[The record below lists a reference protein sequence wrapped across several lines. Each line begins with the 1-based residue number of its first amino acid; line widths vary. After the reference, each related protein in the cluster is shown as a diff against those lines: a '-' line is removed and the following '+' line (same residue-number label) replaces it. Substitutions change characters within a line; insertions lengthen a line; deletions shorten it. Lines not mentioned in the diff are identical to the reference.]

1 VRWRLRRTVAMVLAL
16 VAAACSDAG
25 GSDDDAAS
33 TTSSAPAADT
43 VPSSTTTT
51 EPALTGEP
59 LVVAEQGVSSFP
71 DPIDPAATLGGYG
84 VILQNPNA
92 EVMATGV
99 RVVTRILDD
108 AGTELL
114 VDSALLNAVLPG
126 QRMAVGRT
134 LIEPIDGPTRLEV
147 DVEVSAWLLPAST
160 DGRLVAEG
168 IVTEP
173 EEAGGSITRFTVRST
188 WPADED
194 GVDVTAVYRAAD
206 GRILGAESTSL
217 AVVPVG
223 EPTAGHIQLLS
234 PIPDLAATEVF
245 VGRGFT
251 ALTIG

>member
-1 VRWRLRRTVAMVLAL
+1 MHRSVRRAAPALVLGLAL
-16 VAAACSDAG
+16 AACTDAG
-25 GSDDDAAS
+25 GDDRAATPPAGSASS
-33 TTSSAPAADT
+33 TTAP
-43 VPSSTTTT
+43 STTTT
-51 EPALTGEP
+51 EPALTGDP
-59 LVVAEQGVSSFP
+59 LVVAEQGVASFP
-71 DPIDPAATLGGYG
+71 DPFDPAATLGGYG
-84 VILQNPNA
+84 VILQNPNT

-99 RVVTRILDD
+99 RIVTRILDD

-134 LIEPIDGPTRLEV
+134 LIEPIEEPTRLEV
-147 DVEVSAWLLPAST
+147 VVEVSAWLRPASI

-188 WPADED
+188 WPDAED
-194 GVDVTAVYRAAD
+194 GVDVTAIYRAAD

-223 EPTAGHIQLLS
+223 APIAGQIRLLS
-234 PIPDLAATEVF
+234 PIPGLASTEVF
-245 VGRGFT
+245 VGRGFA
-251 ALTIG
+251 ALTVG